1 MSDSYFKK
9 ILKYEI
15 QWCKTMGYFNPYVD
29 PFNDFISKKIPDFD
43 GQAYNRYPKYQFVY
57 DKLWVMKSQGLLC
70 GRLEKLNENSN
81 IKLPIF
87 IKPRWGHKTASSKN
101 CYKIKSWDDL
111 NKYKHIPELMWSEF
125 IDDNECMTDYILLN
139 GTIVYQIT
147 YKYSPE
153 QTGYIETWKYIS
165 PDNKPLPNI
174 TEWVQLH
181 LSGFTGA
188 VNVQYRGDKIIEV
201 GLRLARGGA
210 YILSTK
216 NKYLIQNINNV
227 VERNH
232 WDYGLENKMKYDSY
246 YSFKCY
252 TTAPVFFFFPQTT
265 IDYIMKSYDC
275 MPFYEYYFEPSGND
289 GSVFIQFMHKDFK
302 VGMKCKSHLESA
314 ITYSQYIFIILFFT
328 SLILININKYLG
340 IFLLIMIGLLYNTRF
355 LNPFSVSYNQFK
367 IMKLKYLS

>member
-1 MSDSYFKK
+1 MTDSYFKK
-9 ILKYEI
+9 ILKYEL
-15 QWCKTMGYFNPYVD
+15 QWCKTMGYFNPYID

-57 DKLWVMKSQGLLC
+57 DKLWVMKSQGLIC

-101 CYKIKSWDDL
+101 CYKIKSWDEL
-111 NKYKHIPELMWSEF
+111 NKYKHIQDLMWSEF

-165 PDNKPLPNI
+165 PDNKPLPII

-181 LSGFTGA
+181 LNGFTGA

-232 WDYGLENKMKYDSY
+232 WDYGLENKMK
-246 YSFKCY
+246 
-252 TTAPVFFFFPQTT
+252 
-265 IDYIMKSYDC
+265 
-275 MPFYEYYFEPSGND
+275 
-289 GSVFIQFMHKDFK
+289 
-302 VGMKCKSHLESA
+302 
-314 ITYSQYIFIILFFT
+314 
-328 SLILININKYLG
+328 
-340 IFLLIMIGLLYNTRF
+340 
-355 LNPFSVSYNQFK
+355 
-367 IMKLKYLS
+367 